1 MVVTRASSS
10 PRTSPRSRSSRSS
23 GASSC
28 SSSSSAPPAALSS
41 ASARRRRLEAKHTQL
56 YPTTARLGIR
66 GTKAVKRRIVQRRIL
81 EKLEL
86 FSPYPPEDLALPYNH
101 QGHRLT
107 AMRLRSGYTQND
119 RWFAGSYH
127 QVCTGCPRC
136 VTKKRVFVRV
146 DPLPHHILEQPELK
160 ALFDARTELYPTT
173 GGTTTASI
181 PTAPSPSPSPSP
193 APAPSPPASPSPVP
207 APLPADPAAKE
218 AELPIPPHTPMRQTL
233 HFHYGGYGG
242 VDAHYSPAGE
252 ILVPDSDS
260 NDPIGDLQYPPTEP
274 IEIALDVCTPVL
286 LIAWYLN
293 ADTSC
298 TNTICTMVYPRAK
311 EDENPFT
318 ACIIANLVLQ
328 DFLDSLEARGLPH
341 GSQIQRFLDATSHW
355 VPACWDDEIPI
366 FGRNRVIYIR
376 TVGLDVTPPDHFVEL
391 FPSISAELFAQ

>member
-1 MVVTRASSS
+1 MVVTLA
-10 PRTSPRSRSSRSS
+10 PAVPQAHPHVILLLRTSCRALLRLCAPPSSRGETHPTLPDD
-23 GASSC
+23 GAVGD
-28 SSSSSAPPAALSS
+28 PG
-41 ASARRRRLEAKHTQL
+41 H
-56 YPTTARLGIR
+56 
-66 GTKAVKRRIVQRRIL
+66 KAVKRRIVQRRIL

-173 GGTTTASI
+173 GGTTTASAPIAPHVTLPTI

-242 VDAHYSPAGE
+242 VMRIIPLRGKFWFLTPTPTTPLETSSTRPPSHRNRSRRVHTCAFDR
-252 ILVPDSDS
+252 LVP
-260 NDPIGDLQYPPTEP
+260 
-274 IEIALDVCTPVL
+274 
-286 LIAWYLN
+286 
-293 ADTSC
+293 DTSC

-328 DFLDSLEARGLPH
+328 DFLDSLEARVFLMALRSSASSTPPVT
-341 GSQIQRFLDATSHW
+341 GSLLAGMMRSLSLDAT
-355 VPACWDDEIPI
+355 
-366 FGRNRVIYIR
+366 G
-376 TVGLDVTPPDHFVEL
+376 
-391 FPSISAELFAQ
+391 